1 MSQPIKINLNEKFR
15 LFSEHWSPKII
26 GELNENFIK
35 VVKFQGDFVWHS
47 HEEEDE
53 LFIVIKGELI
63 IKFLDRTLTANPG
76 EMILVPKK
84 VKHCPAPKEEV
95 WALVIEP
102 KSTRNTGEIIEKRTV
117 ETLERI

>member
-1 MSQPIKINLNEKFR
+1 MSRPIKINLDEKFA

-53 LFIVIKGELI
+53 LFILIKGELI
-63 IKFLDRTLTANPG
+63 IKFLDQTLTANPG

-84 VKHCPAPKEEV
+84 VKHCPCPKEEV

-102 KSTRNTGEIIEKRTV
+102 KSTRNTGEITEKRTAQI
-117 ETLERI
+117 LERI